1 MNKKQVIVPFLWSGF
16 NVVII
21 NLWIYLVSTSH
32 VSITN
37 SNNFWTRNLDMLFSF
52 LLKSSAVGSYS
63 MKFSKSVTTLLQYQE
78 TTEIT
83 IESILATLQ
92 YKYLVLSSKS
102 HHWRKQGTFAIYF
115 YGLHL
120 WFDFTYF
127 FGTCKYLNQCY

>member
-83 IESILATLQ
+83 IESILTTLQ
-92 YKYLVLSSKS
+92 YKYLVLSSNLTIRENRVLLQS
-102 HHWRKQGTFAIYF
+102 IFM
-115 YGLHL
+115 
-120 WFDFTYF
+120 DFTYDL
-127 FGTCKYLNQCY
+127 TLPISLVHANI